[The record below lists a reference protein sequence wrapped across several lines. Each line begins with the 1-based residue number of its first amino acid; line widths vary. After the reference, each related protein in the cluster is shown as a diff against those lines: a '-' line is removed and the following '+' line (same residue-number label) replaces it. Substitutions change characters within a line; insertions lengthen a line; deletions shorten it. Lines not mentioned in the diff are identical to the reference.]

1 MTLHLTNLSRDA
13 ELDGQIVHPA
23 LPAEGSP
30 YRNGFKRILDT
41 VVILAAAPVVLPMV
55 LVIAMLVA
63 LDGRSPFY
71 AQQRIGRDGRV
82 FRMWKLRTMVPDAH
96 QMLEEYL
103 MTNAEARVEWNTT
116 QKLKKDPRITRIGA
130 LLRKTSVDE
139 LPQLWNVLWGDMSL
153 VGPRPMMVEQRDLYD
168 GHGYFRVRPGITG
181 LWQVSDRNDCNFAD
195 RAYYDDQYNAEL
207 SFTGD
212 LRIMFR
218 TVGVML
224 RGTGY

>member
-1 MTLHLTNLSRDA
+1 MTLHLTNLSGDA

-23 LPAEGSP
+23 RPVKGSA
-30 YRNGFKRILDT
+30 YRNTFKRLLDT
-41 VVILAAAPVVLPMV
+41 LVILAAAPVVLPVV
-55 LVIAMLVA
+55 LIIAMLIA

-103 MTNAEARVEWNTT
+103 LSNAEARIEWNTT

-168 GHGYFRVRPGITG
+168 GKGYFRVRPGITG
-181 LWQVSDRNDCNFAD
+181 LWQVSDRNDCHFAD
-195 RAYYDDQYNAEL
+195 RVHYDDRYAAEL
-207 SFTGD
+207 SFMTD
-212 LRIMFR
+212 LRIMLR

>member
-1 MTLHLTNLSRDA
+1 MTLHLTNLSGDA
-13 ELDGQIVHPA
+13 ELDGQIVRPA
-23 LPAEGSP
+23 LPDEGSV
-30 YRNGFKRILDT
+30 YRNGIKRILDT
-41 VVILAAAPVVLPMV
+41 LVILAAAPVVLPLV

-63 LDGRSPFY
+63 LDGRNPFY

-103 MTNAEARVEWNTT
+103 KTNAEARIEWNTT

-153 VGPRPMMVEQRDLYD
+153 VGPRPMMVEPRDLYD
-168 GHGYFRVRPGITG
+168 GHGYFRCRPGITG
-181 LWQVSDRNDCNFAD
+181 LWQVSDRNDCRFCD
-195 RAYYDDQYNAEL
+195 RVHYDDRYAATV

-212 LRIMFR
+212 LRIMLR